1 MKLKRSGSQA
11 DSLNTSATTSV
22 RMSVKHKSSP
32 GSLDSVSRP
41 LKRRRLQPEVL
52 DIEVGPALMTREYR
66 SAAYIRSALALFPT
80 SIASSFVTS
89 PSSSVSSSSSEVSS
103 SLSPT
108 YTVSQPHPVDLS
120 NRGRRASSDC
130 DKTDNKKKLVADNTK
145 VMNSKKVKMMT
156 PPGHQMPDSVMK
168 KRRLAAN
175 ARERRRMDLLNQG
188 FDRLRT
194 VLPGLGPETPLS
206 KFETLQ
212 MAQEYIAQL
221 TTLLES

>member
-1 MKLKRSGSQA
+1 MAHTITIK
-11 DSLNTSATTSV
+11 
-22 RMSVKHKSSP
+22 MSVKHKSS
-32 GSLDSVSRP
+32 LETVARP
-41 LKRRRLQPEVL
+41 LKRRRLEADIL
-52 DIEVGPALMTREYR
+52 DIDVGPALVTREYR

-80 SIASSFVTS
+80 SIS
-89 PSSSVSSSSSEVSS
+89 PSLVPSPCSVSSSSSEVSS

-108 YTVSQPHPVDLS
+108 YSVSQPLPVDLS
-120 NRGRRASSDC
+120 SRGRRESSKS
-130 DKTDNKKKLVADNTK
+130 DKTDRSKPVDDDTK
-145 VMNSKKVKMMT
+145 VMTSKKVKLIT
-156 PPGHQMPDSVMK
+156 GPGHQMPESVMK

-221 TTLLES
+221 TQILTDTEA

>member
-1 MKLKRSGSQA
+1 
-11 DSLNTSATTSV
+11 
-22 RMSVKHKSSP
+22 MSVKHKSSP
-32 GSLDSVSRP
+32 GNLEPVTRP
-41 LKRRRLQPEVL
+41 LKRRRLEAEIL
-52 DIEVGPALMTREYR
+52 DIEVGPPLVAAREYR
-66 SAAYIRSALALFPT
+66 SAAYIRSALALFPS
-80 SIASSFVTS
+80 SITS
-89 PSSSVSSSSSEVSS
+89 PSSCSVSSSSSEVSS

-108 YTVSQPHPVDLS
+108 FSVSQPHPVDLS
-120 NRGRRASSDC
+120 NRGRRGSSDS
-130 DKTDNKKKLVADNTK
+130 DKTDKKNKVDDNTQ
-145 VMNSKKVKMMT
+145 VISSKKVKMMT
-156 PPGHQMPDSVMK
+156 APGHQMPESVMR

>member
-1 MKLKRSGSQA
+1 
-11 DSLNTSATTSV
+11 
-22 RMSVKHKSSP
+22 MSVKHKSSP
-32 GSLDSVSRP
+32 GSLEPVTRP
-41 LKRRRLQPEVL
+41 LKRRRLEAEIL
-52 DIEVGPALMTREYR
+52 DIEVGPALVAAREYR
-66 SAAYIRSALALFPT
+66 SAAYIRSALALFPA
-80 SIASSFVTS
+80 SISS
-89 PSSSVSSSSSEVSS
+89 SSSSCSVSSSSSEVSS

-108 YTVSQPHPVDLS
+108 FSVSQPHPVDLS
-120 NRGRRASSDC
+120 SRGRRGSSESDE
-130 DKTDNKKKLVADNTK
+130 TDKKKRVDDNTK
-145 VMNSKKVKMMT
+145 VITSKKVKMIT
-156 PPGHQMPDSVMK
+156 APGHQMPESVMR

-221 TTLLES
+221 TQILSDTEA

>member
-1 MKLKRSGSQA
+1 M
-11 DSLNTSATTSV
+11 
-22 RMSVKHKSSP
+22 
-32 GSLDSVSRP
+32 
-41 LKRRRLQPEVL
+41 
-52 DIEVGPALMTREYR
+52 
-66 SAAYIRSALALFPT
+66 
-80 SIASSFVTS
+80 
-89 PSSSVSSSSSEVSS
+89 
-103 SLSPT
+103 
-108 YTVSQPHPVDLS
+108 SQPHPVDLS
-120 NRGRRASSDC
+120 SRGRRASSEC
-130 DKTDNKKKLVADNTK
+130 DKTDIKKRVDGDTK
-145 VMNSKKVKMMT
+145 VTSKRVKMT
-156 PPGHQMPDSVMK
+156 SPPDHQMPESVMK

>member
-1 MKLKRSGSQA
+1 M
-11 DSLNTSATTSV
+11 
-22 RMSVKHKSSP
+22 KHKSS
-32 GSLDSVSRP
+32 SLETVSRP
-41 LKRRRLQPEVL
+41 LKRRRLEPEIL
-52 DIEVGPALMTREYR
+52 DIEVGPALVAAREYR

-80 SIASSFVTS
+80 SISSSLVTS
-89 PSSSVSSSSSEVSS
+89 TSSEVSS
-103 SLSPT
+103 SISPT
-108 YTVSQPHPVDLS
+108 YSMSQPYPVDLS
-120 NRGRRASSDC
+120 SRGRKSSSEC
-130 DKTDNKKKLVADNTK
+130 DKTDIKKRVDGDTK
-145 VMNSKKVKMMT
+145 VTSKRVKMT
-156 PPGHQMPDSVMK
+156 SPPDHQMPESVMK

-221 TTLLES
+221 TQILTDTEA

>member
-1 MKLKRSGSQA
+1 
-11 DSLNTSATTSV
+11 
-22 RMSVKHKSSP
+22 MSVKHKISS
-32 GSLDSVSRP
+32 LETVARP
-41 LKRRRLQPEVL
+41 LKRRRLEAEIL
-52 DIEVGPALMTREYR
+52 DIEVGPALVAAREYR
-66 SAAYIRSALALFPT
+66 SAAYIRSALALFPS
-80 SIASSFVTS
+80 SISSSLVTS
-89 PSSSVSSSSSEVSS
+89 SSSPVSSSSSEVSS
-103 SLSPT
+103 SMSPT
-108 YTVSQPHPVDLS
+108 NSMSQPHPVDLS
-120 NRGRRASSDC
+120 NRGRRASSEC
-130 DKTDNKKKLVADNTK
+130 DETDNKKRVDGDTK
-145 VMNSKKVKMMT
+145 VMTSKKVKMVT
-156 PPGHQMPDSVMK
+156 PPGHQMPESVMK

>member
-1 MKLKRSGSQA
+1 
-11 DSLNTSATTSV
+11 
-22 RMSVKHKSSP
+22 MSVKHKSSP
-32 GSLDSVSRP
+32 GSLEPVTRP
-41 LKRRRLQPEVL
+41 LKRRRLEAEIL
-52 DIEVGPALMTREYR
+52 DIEVGPALVAAREYR
-66 SAAYIRSALALFPT
+66 SAAYIRSALALFPA
-80 SIASSFVTS
+80 SISS
-89 PSSSVSSSSSEVSS
+89 SSSSCSVSSSSSEVSS
-103 SLSPT
+103 TLSPT
-108 YTVSQPHPVDLS
+108 FSVSQPHPVDLS
-120 NRGRRASSDC
+120 SRGRRGSSES
-130 DKTDNKKKLVADNTK
+130 DKTDKKKRVDDNTK
-145 VMNSKKVKMMT
+145 VITSKKVKMIT
-156 PPGHQMPDSVMK
+156 APGHQMPESVMR

>member
-1 MKLKRSGSQA
+1 MYQIDTSGTDTTRTLPS
-11 DSLNTSATTSV
+11 SSAVS
-22 RMSVKHKSSP
+22 MSVKHKSSP
-32 GSLDSVSRP
+32 SSLEPVTRP
-41 LKRRRLQPEVL
+41 LKRRRLEAEIL
-52 DIEVGPALMTREYR
+52 DIEVGPALVAAREYR
-66 SAAYIRSALALFPT
+66 SAAYIRSALALFPA
-80 SIASSFVTS
+80 SISS
-89 PSSSVSSSSSEVSS
+89 SSSCSVSSSSSEVSS

-108 YTVSQPHPVDLS
+108 FSVSQPHPVDLS
-120 NRGRRASSDC
+120 SRGRRGSSES
-130 DKTDNKKKLVADNTK
+130 DKTDKKKKVDDNDK
-145 VMNSKKVKMMT
+145 VIVSKKVKMIT
-156 PPGHQMPDSVMK
+156 APGHQMPESVMR